1 MASQESAFL
10 LPIEVDAIS
19 QLSSVTRWR
28 REKTGQ
34 FPRRVKLSAR
44 KIAYRKSEIEDWQRD
59 PEGWAK
65 RHQVAAPDAVTEARG
80 RSL

>member
-1 MASQESAFL
+1 MASPESVFL

-19 QLSSVTRWR
+19 QLSAVTRWR
-28 REKTGQ
+28 REKVGQ

-44 KIAYRKSEIEDWQRD
+44 KIAYRKSEIEAWQAD

-65 RHQVAAPDAVTEARG
+65 RNQAPA
-80 RSL
+80 S